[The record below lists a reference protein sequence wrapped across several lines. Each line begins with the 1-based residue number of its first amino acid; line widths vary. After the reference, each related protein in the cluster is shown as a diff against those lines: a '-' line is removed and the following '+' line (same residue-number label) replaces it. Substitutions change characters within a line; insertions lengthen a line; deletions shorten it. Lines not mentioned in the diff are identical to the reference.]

1 MAPHPEV
8 YPENV
13 PGPESSTERA
23 SIPEHHPGPDV
34 LSVPSALEQ
43 RTVLRQLSQE
53 LAQVHKFPLV
63 LAPNPESAPEPV
75 PVCKLVQMLLS

>member
-13 PGPESSTERA
+13 PGTESSTERA
-23 SIPEHHPGPDV
+23 SIPGPDV
-34 LSVPSALEQ
+34 LSEPSALEQ
-43 RTVLRQLSQE
+43 RTVLRQLRQE
-53 LAQVHKFPLV
+53 FAQVHKFTLV
-63 LAPNPESAPEPV
+63 LAPNLESAPEPV